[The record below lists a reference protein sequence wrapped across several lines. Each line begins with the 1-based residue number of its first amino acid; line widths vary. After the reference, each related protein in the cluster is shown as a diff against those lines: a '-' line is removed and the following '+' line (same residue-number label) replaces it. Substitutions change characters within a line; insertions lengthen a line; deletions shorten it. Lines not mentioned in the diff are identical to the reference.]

1 MTAFQFLL
9 TFSIGVIFGVFVMGM
24 IRMARLGEDDPAGT
38 SNGDQFSAVLDLIES
53 EASGAEPVARRA
65 LKRLHSKVIDFGT
78 GEAYDPDA
86 WRHAATKRPHVQD

>member
-1 MTAFQFLL
+1 MTAFQILL
-9 TFSIGVIFGVFVMGM
+9 AFILGTVFGVFVMGM

-38 SNGDQFSAVLDLIES
+38 SHGDQFSAVLDLIES

-86 WRHAATKRPHVQD
+86 WRHADIKRAHVQD